1 MSKYLLA
8 KHSTLVK
15 MVDELKEENLS
26 FDSYVKDLEDLI
38 KLVFSKYSI
47 EADLFEH
54 ETLEDYEKYMQT
66 ANGLIDEDKDLVE
79 VNKLFG
85 IHWEAE

>member
-26 FDSYVKDLEDLI
+26 FEDLCEDMMAEIYHQDRDAYKKFKIRYNLII
-38 KLVFSKYSI
+38 KRV
-47 EADLFEH
+47 
-54 ETLEDYEKYMQT
+54 
-66 ANGLIDEDKDLVE
+66 
-79 VNKLFG
+79 
-85 IHWEAE
+85 